1 MPERAND
8 ERLMAVLLEWW
19 CQQELTMEEFENT
32 SEREVGLADMTD
44 LLDLLAE
51 RGYCIVAMGPIA

>member
-1 MPERAND
+1 MTND

-19 CQQELTMEEFENT
+19 CQQELTMEEFENP

-51 RGYCIVAMGPIA
+51 RGYCIVTMEPLDV